1 MGEIRNILI
10 TLSTCQ
16 NQSTENY
23 KTCLKIQFKMYFF
36 FFLKKDHYYIKDM
49 IYDRK

>member
-10 TLSTCQ
+10 TLPTCQ

-23 KTCLKIQFKMYFF
+23 KTCLKIQFRMFF
-36 FFLKKDHYYIKDM
+36 FFKREDHYYIKDM